1 MRASKE
7 GTLLV
12 FLALSSELVG
22 TSSCKTLSELSS
34 RFAPSGRGLRSSAEE
49 LRLRLRL
56 GERSEDLADMTGER
70 GCGSRRY
77 LLEELF
83 GLASVTGGPR
93 DFVKSS
99 CRLIGGGGLRRRD
112 GFKSSVDED
121 GFRLSIEGDCPFFSF
136 SSTMRWLTCRERFS
150 FVARLVLGLLVVLS
164 LLARVVPDP
173 PLAVRA
179 GGGGCSIHMT
189 SALVSMRVTIGGWRS
204 LMGGFDAE

>member
-7 GTLLV
+7 GALFI
-12 FLALSSELVG
+12 FLALSSEFVG

-49 LRLRLRL
+49 LRFRVRL

-93 DFVKSS
+93 GFVKSS

-121 GFRLSIEGDCPFFSF
+121 GFRLSIEGD
-136 SSTMRWLTCRERFS
+136 
-150 FVARLVLGLLVVLS
+150 
-164 LLARVVPDP
+164 
-173 PLAVRA
+173 
-179 GGGGCSIHMT
+179 
-189 SALVSMRVTIGGWRS
+189 
-204 LMGGFDAE
+204 